1 MTTRRQALRLVGLG
15 GLGVACLGALSGCQT
30 PAPTAAPASTP
41 APSGPPAAPEAT
53 PPAPTA
59 VPPLPT
65 LTAVPTAAAVLSG
78 MRIAID
84 VDPDTL
90 DPAGQTNA
98 TVQSVVDHVIEP
110 LVRLQA
116 DGSLGPGLAERWE
129 VSPDQRT
136 YTLRVRPGVRFHDGA
151 ILDADAVK
159 LSLDRFLNPQLKVP
173 LRAPFDTNLV
183 DSVVIVD
190 PSTVRLQL
198 KQSFRLFLQKLAATE
213 MGIVSPAHAHA
224 YPESYNE
231 EPVGTGPYRFKERRR
246 GESVVLER
254 FERYWGSTPYFPQV
268 QFRIVPE
275 VATRE
280 SLLLA
285 NQVEMIIQPPLSDIP
300 SLQRSGNLR
309 VVLAPT
315 SRTTFVAMDLTLPG
329 GTPLSIKKVRQ
340 ALNYAI
346 DRDGLIRTL
355 LFGAAVPMD
364 APMAPALV
372 GYTRTGPYAYDP
384 GRARQLLMEGGT
396 PQLLLKFIHPTGRSM
411 QDALAAQVAQGVA
424 SNLHEVGVT
433 TELTGYDW
441 PSYLAAIN
449 VPEDRG
455 IAHMHLFG
463 WAPAFLDASQQM
475 SQFSKSQWPPQGLA
489 TTHYTSPQIEKLLDQ
504 ASTEPDA
511 QRRQDL
517 YAEAQRTVW
526 DDAPWIY
533 LWVPSFPLVH
543 TARVSGVTTLPNEK
557 FSAAYAEPA

>member
-1 MTTRRQALRLVGLG
+1 
-15 GLGVACLGALSGCQT
+15 VAA
-30 PAPTAAPASTP
+30 APTATP
-41 APSGPPAAPEAT
+41 E
-53 PPAPTA
+53 PT
-59 VPPLPT
+59 PT
-65 LTAVPTAAAVLSG
+65 LVPTAAAVLSG

-98 TVQSVVDHVIEP
+98 TVQSVVDYVTEP

-116 DGSLGPGLAERWE
+116 DGSLAPGLAERWDR
-129 VSPDQRT
+129 SPDGRV
-136 YTLRVRPGVRFHDGA
+136 YTFQLRQGVRFHDRA
-151 ILDADAVK
+151 VLDAEAVK
-159 LSLDRFLNPQLKVP
+159 LSLERFLNPQLKVP
-173 LRAPFDTNLV
+173 LRAPFDANLV
-183 DSVVIVD
+183 EAVVAVD
-190 PSTVRLQL
+190 PSTLRIQL
-198 KQSFRLFLQKLAATE
+198 RDSFRLFLHKLAGTE

-224 YPESYNE
+224 YPDTYNE
-231 EPVGTGPYRFKERRR
+231 EPAGTGPYRFKERRR

-254 FERYWGSTPYFPQV
+254 FDNYWGRKPYYPQV

-285 NQVEMIIQPPLSDIP
+285 NQVEMIIQPPLSDLP

-309 VVLAPT
+309 VLLGPT

-346 DRDGLIRTL
+346 DREGLIRSL

-364 APMAPALV
+364 APMAPSLA
-372 GYTRTGPYAYDP
+372 GYTRTGPYSYDP
-384 GRARQLLMEGGT
+384 GRARQLLTEGGT
-396 PQLLLKFIHPTGRSM
+396 PQLLLKFIHPTGRST
-411 QDALAAQVAQGVA
+411 QDSLAAQVAQGVA

-441 PSYLAAIN
+441 PSYLAAIS

-463 WAPAFLDASQQM
+463 WAPAFPDASQQLL
-475 SQFSKSQWPPQGLA
+475 QFTRNQWPPQGLA
-489 TTHYTSPQIEKLLDQ
+489 TTHYTNPRVESLLEQ
-504 ASTEPDA
+504 SNTEPDD
-511 QRRQDL
+511 RKRQDL
-517 YAEAQRTVW
+517 YAEAQRLIW
-526 DDAPWIY
+526 DDAPWIF
-533 LWVPSFPLVH
+533 LWVPSFPLAY
-543 TARVSGVTTLPNEK
+543 TARIANVTTTPSEK
-557 FSAAYAEPA
+557 FSAMYAEPA